1 MRRNRDRAGV
11 CGKAAVPPCFFGIA
25 LHVPGVRGTDIHQR
39 TVSRCLFL
47 LDSLCEGFIGGRV
60 IVTFTVI
67 FTDSHKRPS
76 LYTSRSNP
84 CGQAA
89 PTAHSFSACLRH
101 SAPWSYKTG
110 SPSHESHC
118 HPGRRTRHPYWQSS
132 PCAPCSAA
140 VLLILLFP

>member
-47 LDSLCEGFIGGRV
+47 LDSLCEGFIVGRV

-67 FTDSHKRPS
+67 FTDSHRRPS

-84 CGQAA
+84 CCHAA
-89 PTAHSFSACLRH
+89 PATHSFSAFLRH
-101 SAPWSYKTG
+101 SATGAFKTVD
-110 SPSHESHC
+110 PS
-118 HPGRRTRHPYWQSS
+118 TD
-132 PCAPCSAA
+132 
-140 VLLILLFP
+140 